1 MPWSQNRYADNPLC
15 VECVKRGRVTVAT
28 IRDHIIPLAEGG
40 EDVPENTQPLCVQ
53 CHAAKT
59 KAESA
64 RGRGALLRGCDEDGV
79 PVDRG
84 HHWRKKG

>member
-15 VECVKRGRVTVAT
+15 VECAKRGRVTVAT

-40 EDVPENTQPLCVQ
+40 EDVPENTQPF
-53 CHAAKT
+53 KT